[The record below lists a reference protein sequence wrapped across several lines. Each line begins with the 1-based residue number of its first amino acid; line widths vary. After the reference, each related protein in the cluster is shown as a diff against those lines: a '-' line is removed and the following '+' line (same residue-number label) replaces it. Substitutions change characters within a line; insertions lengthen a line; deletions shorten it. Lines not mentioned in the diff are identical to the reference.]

1 MGWQLFRNYD
11 ACIRNDLHLMANTY
25 ESIEI
30 GDSHEWTRVISAE
43 DVMKFAEI
51 TGDDNPIHVDEDYAA
66 EHSRFGR
73 PIVHGVLL
81 LGLISKVLGRDF
93 PGHGSIAVGISCRFL
108 RPVPVGSEVRVQI
121 KVSEKIDE
129 NKHVKVRTYIY
140 REGKMVLGGEGR
152 VIPPSEEEGEPTMPG
167 SEAH

>member
-1 MGWQLFRNYD
+1 
-11 ACIRNDLHLMANTY
+11 MAAHTY
-25 ESIEI
+25 ETIEV
-30 GDSHEWTRVISAE
+30 GDSHEWTKVVTAE
-43 DVMKFAEI
+43 DVRSFARI
-51 TGDDNPIHVDEDYAA
+51 TGDDNPIHVDEEYAQ

-108 RPVPVGSEVRVQI
+108 RPVPVGSEVKVEI
-121 KVSEKIDE
+121 KVAEKLE
-129 NKHVKVRTYIY
+129 ANKHVKVKVYIY

-152 VIPPSEEEGEPTMPG
+152 VIPPTEEEEAPVMPG
-167 SEAH
+167 KNKS